1 MRNFGGRNARN
12 MVEQFYSI
20 ARLTTGQLREF
31 WSAYRSR
38 GRVDFEYHRLM
49 HGVRPPELA
58 DDIVLS
64 NIHAEN
70 PHNYFVFMLGV
81 EDEEDGVMIGF
92 GLTNY
97 PDFGAYLHL
106 DGSLLDEIV
115 KRYGLKA
122 TTTGIDRPL
131 WALGEDVTLN

>member
-1 MRNFGGRNARN
+1 MY

-20 ARLTTGQLREF
+20 EHLTTEQLREL
-31 WSAYRSR
+31 WSSYRSR
-38 GRVDFEYHRLM
+38 GWVDFEYHKLM
-49 HGVRPPELA
+49 HGVKPPELA
-58 DDIVLS
+58 GSEVLA

-70 PHNYFVFMLGV
+70 PHNYFVFMLGI

-92 GLTNY
+92 GLTNN

-115 KRYGLKA
+115 KKYGLKA

-131 WALGEDVTLN
+131 PEWGKNITLN